1 MLHGRCL
8 RVLNQS
14 PAYTPKVR
22 SPQPFNR
29 GVTMNHLRKKYCR
42 STVFIAIIFAGIASP
57 SAWAQDASRGDRT
70 TGGAEAG
77 LTSEVT
83 PGAANLPGSG
93 NAPSMSGTSGTSGAS
108 PAGATS
114 AGESQG
120 AGGKMCNCPCACGSS
135 GASPSGASSDTS
147 TPGGMMNGDR
157 GTSGTS
163 GASGT
168 SVTPSGNSG
177 APGSSGGSSQGPSG
191 GGHQGGGMMR

>member
-1 MLHGRCL
+1 MLHGQCL

-29 GVTMNHLRKKYCR
+29 GVIMNHLRKKYCR
-42 STVFIAIIFAGIASP
+42 STVAIAIIFAGIASP
-57 SAWAQDASRGDRT
+57 FAWAQDASRGDRT

-83 PGAANLPGSG
+83 PGAANVPGSS
-93 NAPSMSGTSGTSGAS
+93 NAPHTSGTSVTSGAS
-108 PAGATS
+108 QTGVTS

-135 GASPSGASSDTS
+135 GASPSGTSSDTG

-157 GTSGTS
+157 GTS

-177 APGSSGGSSQGPSG
+177 APGSSGGSSNGTSG